1 MHKLDSFITGGW
13 KGKIIVVFQLLSVFS
28 FSVCLYLLIAQVCIN
43 EPRDHCSLEGRQI
56 SWIICL
62 NAAPGYV
69 SSGSAGLEIQLSW
82 ASFAW

>member
-1 MHKLDSFITGGW
+1 MERKNNSC
-13 KGKIIVVFQLLSVFS
+13 VSVAVSIQF
-28 FSVCLYLLIAQVCIN
+28 FCLLYLLIAQVCIN

-56 SWIICL
+56 NWIICL